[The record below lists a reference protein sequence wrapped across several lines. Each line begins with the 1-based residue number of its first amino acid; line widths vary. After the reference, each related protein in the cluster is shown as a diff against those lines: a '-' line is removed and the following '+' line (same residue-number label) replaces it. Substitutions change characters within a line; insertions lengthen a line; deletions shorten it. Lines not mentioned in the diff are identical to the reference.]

1 MKIYS
6 STVVQNV
13 YQAYGKN
20 KVGKT
25 QKSGEVGSP
34 GFDIQIS
41 NQGKDYQLAIEKL
54 KQIPDVRADKVSA
67 IKQSIEKLGYKVLE
81 TEKKAAVDE
90 DRLRKKKKFRYFGEN
105 SPYRQ
110 YSESLFYILQWAL

>member
-41 NQGKDYQLAIEKL
+41 NQGKDYHL
-54 KQIPDVRADKVSA
+54 K
-67 IKQSIEKLGYKVLE
+67 IK
-81 TEKKAAVDE
+81 A
-90 DRLRKKKKFRYFGEN
+90 N
-105 SPYRQ
+105 SRC
-110 YSESLFYILQWAL
+110 ESR